1 LIVALGGTSYAAIK
15 LPKDSVGSKQIKTN
29 AVTTSKVKDGSLQSK
44 DFKSGQL
51 PAGAKGAP
59 GPPGAPG
66 TALAFGRVLANGTVD
81 PARSKDVAVTLHAT
95 GKYCLLL
102 PPGAKNII
110 AQVEAGSTNV
120 VGDETNTTVLPA
132 TVASNCPGVA
142 ANGLVLFYNGT
153 PVNKDFYVIV
163 N

>member
-1 LIVALGGTSYAAIK
+1 MRSRVRRPSPAMVVACAALIVALGGTSYAAIR

-51 PAGAKGAP
+51 PAGAKGA
-59 GPPGAPG
+59 
-66 TALAFGRVLANGTVD
+66 
-81 PARSKDVAVTLHAT
+81 RSKDVAVTLHAT

-102 PPGAKNII
+102 PAGAKNII
-110 AQVEAGSTNV
+110 AQVEAGSTNF
-120 VGDETNTTVLPA
+120 VGDETNTTVVPA
-132 TVASNCPGVA
+132 TVAANCPGVA
-142 ANGLVLFYNGT
+142 ANGLVLFFNGT